1 MRSPPRRPAGPT
13 ASPGASPAPSPVR
26 RPPARRAGRAAGVIT
41 VALAT
46 AHQAGEL
53 DADLVVQDL
62 SALSVLVTDE
72 GTETSARG

>member
-1 MRSPPRRPAGPT
+1 
-13 ASPGASPAPSPVR
+13 
-26 RPPARRAGRAAGVIT
+26 VIT